1 MPSISISVT
10 NDIYQLLI
18 EYRNE
23 NNLSQSAAG
32 SGLIK
37 MGFAWNEQQKDFIK
51 EQRKFIQD
59 VKESEAVKTVTVKA
73 MTKVIKQAQKPRGK
87 VKL

>member
-1 MPSISISVT
+1 MPSISISVS

-32 SGLIK
+32 SELIK
-37 MGFAWNEQQKDFIK
+37 MGFAWDAQQKDFIK
-51 EQRKFIQD
+51 EQKKFEQER
-59 VKESEAVKTVTVKA
+59 KESEAVKTVTVKA
-73 MTKVIKQAQKPRGK
+73 MTKAVKQAQKPRIK